1 MGHGDPTANTSS
13 PRGLAPHAEIGMK
26 QRLVYLAV
34 TLLCAL
40 TVSPIAVTWT
50 YLPA

>member
-1 MGHGDPTANTSS
+1 
-13 PRGLAPHAEIGMK
+13 MK

-50 YLPA
+50 HLPASAADEASPGAR